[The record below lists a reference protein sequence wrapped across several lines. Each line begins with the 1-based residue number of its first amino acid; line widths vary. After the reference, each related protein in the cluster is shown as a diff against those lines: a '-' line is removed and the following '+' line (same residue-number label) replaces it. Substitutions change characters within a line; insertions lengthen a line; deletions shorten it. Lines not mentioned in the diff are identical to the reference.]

1 MSTNQFE
8 IDINQI
14 KCYIS
19 SFPTLCHIRENITVY
34 VYTDLYFEEL
44 YDGGAREESCKSF
57 STKMK

>member
-19 SFPTLCHIRENITVY
+19 SFPTLCQVRENITVY

-44 YDGGAREESCKSF
+44 YDGGAGE
-57 STKMK
+57 